1 MISISLAIIAIR
13 RTISVESKDIDQ
25 IDRKILRELQ
35 ADGRLTNTELSERIH
50 LSPTATN
57 ERVKRLTR
65 DGYIL
70 GYTARLSPAKLDRA
84 LLLFVE
90 VKLERTTPDIFD
102 AFAAAIR
109 KTPDVLECHLIAGGF
124 DYLVKARVADMA
136 AYRHFLS
143 GLLTSVP
150 GVRET
155 RTYTVMEEV
164 KESMDL
170 PI

>member
-1 MISISLAIIAIR
+1 MDLKSL
-13 RTISVESKDIDQ
+13 DQ
-25 IDRKILRELQ
+25 IDRRILRELQ
-35 ADGRLTNTELSERIH
+35 ANGRLTNTELSERVH
-50 LSPTATN
+50 LSATATN

-65 DGYIL
+65 DGFII
-70 GYTARLSPAKLDRA
+70 GYTALLSPEKLGRA

-109 KTPDVLECHLIAGGF
+109 RTPDVLECHLIAGGF
-124 DYLVKARVADMA
+124 DYLVKARVADMS
-136 AYRHFLS
+136 AYRQFLS
-143 GLLTSVP
+143 DLLTAVP
-150 GVRET
+150 GIRET

-164 KESMDL
+164 KDTTNL

>member
-1 MISISLAIIAIR
+1 MDIKSL
-13 RTISVESKDIDQ
+13 DQ
-25 IDRKILRELQ
+25 IDRRILRELQ
-35 ADGRLTNTELSERIH
+35 ANGRLTNTELSERVH
-50 LSPTATN
+50 LSATATN

-65 DGYIL
+65 DGFIV
-70 GYTARLSPAKLDRA
+70 GYTALLSPEKLGRA

-90 VKLERTTPDIFD
+90 VKLERTTPDVFD

-109 KTPDVLECHLIAGGF
+109 RTQDVLECHLIAGGF
-124 DYLVKARVADMA
+124 DYLVKARVADMS
-136 AYRHFLS
+136 AYRQFLS
-143 GLLTSVP
+143 DLLTAVP

-164 KESMDL
+164 KDTTNL

>member
-1 MISISLAIIAIR
+1 MDLKSL
-13 RTISVESKDIDQ
+13 DQ
-25 IDRKILRELQ
+25 IDRRILRELQ
-35 ADGRLTNTELSERIH
+35 ANGRLTNTELSERVH
-50 LSPTATN
+50 LSATATN

-65 DGYIL
+65 DGFIL
-70 GYTARLSPAKLDRA
+70 GYTALLSPERLGRA

-109 KTPDVLECHLIAGGF
+109 RTPDVLECHLIAGGF
-124 DYLVKARVADMA
+124 DYLVKARVADMS
-136 AYRHFLS
+136 AYRQFLS
-143 GLLTSVP
+143 DLLTAVP
-150 GVRET
+150 GIRET

-164 KESMDL
+164 KDTTNL

>member
-1 MISISLAIIAIR
+1 MDIKSL
-13 RTISVESKDIDQ
+13 DQ
-25 IDRKILRELQ
+25 IDRRILRELQ
-35 ADGRLTNTELSERIH
+35 ANGRLTNTELSERVH
-50 LSPTATN
+50 LSATATN

-65 DGYIL
+65 DGFII
-70 GYTARLSPAKLDRA
+70 GYTALLSPEKLGRS

-109 KTPDVLECHLIAGGF
+109 RTPDVLECHLIAGGF
-124 DYLVKARVADMA
+124 DYLVKARVADMS
-136 AYRHFLS
+136 AYRQFLS
-143 GLLTSVP
+143 DLLIAVP
-150 GVRET
+150 GIRET

-164 KESMDL
+164 KDTTNL

>member
-1 MISISLAIIAIR
+1 MRGFL
-13 RTISVESKDIDQ
+13 VETKDIDS

-35 ADGRLTNTELSERIH
+35 ADGRLTNTDLSERIH

-70 GYTARLSPAKLDRA
+70 GYTARLSPTKLDRA

-102 AFAAAIR
+102 AFATAIR
-109 KTPDVLECHLIAGGF
+109 KMPEILECHLIAGGF

-136 AYRHFLS
+136 AYRQFLS

-170 PI
+170 LI

>member
-1 MISISLAIIAIR
+1 MDIKSL
-13 RTISVESKDIDQ
+13 DQ
-25 IDRKILRELQ
+25 IDRRILRELQ
-35 ADGRLTNTELSERIH
+35 ANGRLTNTELSERVH
-50 LSPTATN
+50 LSATATN

-65 DGYIL
+65 DGFIID
-70 GYTARLSPAKLDRA
+70 YTALLSPEKLSRS

-109 KTPDVLECHLIAGGF
+109 RTPDVLECHLIAGGF
-124 DYLVKARVADMA
+124 DYLVKARVADMS
-136 AYRHFLS
+136 AYRQFLS
-143 GLLTSVP
+143 DLLIAVP
-150 GVRET
+150 GIRET

-164 KESMDL
+164 KDTTNL

>member
-1 MISISLAIIAIR
+1 MEDYFEKWDFSVDIKSL
-13 RTISVESKDIDQ
+13 DQ
-25 IDRKILRELQ
+25 IDRRILREVQ
-35 ADGRLTNTELSERIH
+35 ANGRLTNTELSERVH
-50 LSPTATN
+50 LSATATN

-65 DGYIL
+65 DGFIL
-70 GYTARLSPAKLDRA
+70 GYTALLSPERLGRG

-90 VKLERTTPDIFD
+90 VKLERTTPDVFD

-109 KTPDVLECHLIAGGF
+109 RTPDVLECHLIAGGF
-124 DYLVKARVADMA
+124 DYLVKARVSDMA

>member
-1 MISISLAIIAIR
+1 LVHFLENWGFLVDIKSL
-13 RTISVESKDIDQ
+13 DQ
-25 IDRKILRELQ
+25 IDRRILRELQ
-35 ADGRLTNTELSERIH
+35 ANGRLTNTELSERVH
-50 LSPTATN
+50 LSATATN

-65 DGYIL
+65 DGFII
-70 GYTARLSPAKLDRA
+70 GYTALLSPEKLGRS

-109 KTPDVLECHLIAGGF
+109 RTPDVLECHLIAGGF
-124 DYLVKARVADMA
+124 DYLVKARVADMS
-136 AYRHFLS
+136 AYRQFLS
-143 GLLTSVP
+143 DLLIAVP
-150 GVRET
+150 GIRET

-164 KESMDL
+164 KDTTNL

>member
-1 MISISLAIIAIR
+1 LVDIKSL
-13 RTISVESKDIDQ
+13 DQ
-25 IDRKILRELQ
+25 IDRRILRELQ
-35 ADGRLTNTELSERIH
+35 ANGRLTNTELSERVH
-50 LSPTATN
+50 LSATATN

-65 DGYIL
+65 DGFIV
-70 GYTARLSPAKLDRA
+70 GYTALLSPEKLGRA

-90 VKLERTTPDIFD
+90 VKLERTTPDVFD

-109 KTPDVLECHLIAGGF
+109 RTPDVLECHLIAGGF
-124 DYLVKARVADMA
+124 DYLVKARVADMS
-136 AYRHFLS
+136 AYRQFLS
-143 GLLTSVP
+143 DLLTAVP

-164 KESMDL
+164 KDTTNL